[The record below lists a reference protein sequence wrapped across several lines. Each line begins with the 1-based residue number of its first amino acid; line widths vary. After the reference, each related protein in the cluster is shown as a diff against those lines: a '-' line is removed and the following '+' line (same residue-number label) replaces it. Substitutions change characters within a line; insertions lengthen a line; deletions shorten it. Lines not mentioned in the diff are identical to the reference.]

1 MPDLTAESLI
11 SHMQVSA
18 ETAAAGTGAD
28 ENHGL
33 GESPMKWSMPP
44 SKPGYQ
50 PVSVNKAK
58 EALKNAEKKSRRYG
72 KWPRSWFRNQGRI
85 DQILF
90 GAVKHL
96 IRLAVKFDAGLRKH
110 EKSIRGL
117 VPKVGILQLSAMD
130 LQREFMRLSSR
141 VDLLEGQ
148 VRQYRSQVQH
158 QRQLIESLGQ
168 DSESL
173 EDKVGKLTADLDRL
187 KRECRSV
194 PVKAASIEAGAPG
207 ALTHHARFDRLYLEF
222 EDQFRGSEELVAR
235 RLQNY
240 LPYLERAC
248 AVSRPLVALDI
259 GCGRGEWLQLLKK
272 QGVVAR
278 GVDSNVGM
286 VAHSV
291 AQGLDVT
298 CGNGL
303 EYLRQQPAQ
312 SLGLVTA
319 FHVVE
324 HLSSDDL
331 LVLLEEAARVLVP
344 GGMAIFETPNPANV
358 TVSTFSFYLDPSH
371 RHPLPAPLLKFLCH
385 AAGFGGT
392 EVLEL
397 HACPSEV
404 QVPEEGSPVLAG
416 RFNQLFYGPQ
426 DYAVIAWTPA

>member
-1 MPDLTAESLI
+1 
-11 SHMQVSA
+11 
-18 ETAAAGTGAD
+18 
-28 ENHGL
+28 
-33 GESPMKWSMPP
+33 MKWSMPS
-44 SKPGYQ
+44 SKPAYQ
-50 PVSVNKAK
+50 PVSVSKAK
-58 EALKNAEKKSRRYG
+58 EALKSAEKRSQRYG

-85 DQILF
+85 DQILI
-90 GAVKHL
+90 GALKHL

-117 VPKVGILQLSAMD
+117 LPKVGILQLSAM
-130 LQREFMRLSSR
+130 
-141 VDLLEGQ
+141 DLLEGQ

-173 EDKVGKLTADLDRL
+173 EGKVGKVTADLERL

-194 PVKAASIEAGAPG
+194 PVITGSIDASAPCT
-207 ALTHHARFDRLYLEF
+207 LTQHAKFDRLYLEF
-222 EDQFRGSEELVAR
+222 EDQFRGAEELVAQ
-235 RLQNY
+235 RLQTY
-240 LPYLERAC
+240 LPYLESAC
-248 AVSRPLVALDI
+248 SGCRPLVALDI

-286 VAHSV
+286 VSHSV

-303 EYLRQQPAQ
+303 DYLRQQPAQ

-331 LVLLEEAARVLVP
+331 VVLLEEAARVLVP

-371 RHPLPAPLLKFLCH
+371 RHPLPAPLLKFLCN
-385 AAGFGGT
+385 AAGFGRS

-397 HACPSEV
+397 HACASEV

-426 DYAVIAWTPA
+426 DYAVIAWTPAR